1 MTQGNKYMKSVP
13 STVIARSPRA
23 ETGRESKSQ
32 SKNEGARRA
41 REARE

>member
-1 MTQGNKYMKSVP
+1 MESVA
-13 STVIARSPRA
+13 SIVIARSSRA

-32 SKNEGARRA
+32 SKNEGVRRA